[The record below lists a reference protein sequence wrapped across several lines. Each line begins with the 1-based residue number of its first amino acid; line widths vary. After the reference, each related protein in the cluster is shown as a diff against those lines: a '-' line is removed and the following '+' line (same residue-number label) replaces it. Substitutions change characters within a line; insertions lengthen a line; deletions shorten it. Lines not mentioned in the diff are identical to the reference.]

1 MGIKLKKFRIGKLK
15 TNNEDSFEDKTEVIK
30 NGNDNL
36 KNNNRGNNKL
46 IINFTAF
53 ISILIMAFGIMLCYP
68 KIKEISNNEDRTPY
82 EDYNL
87 LRNID
92 NCTLVLYKDIV
103 EKQSGSEKSLEEI
116 YINSYTDYNT
126 DENVTSNPA
135 EGKNERRDRYE
146 ENVLNSLQS
155 RVYNVQLTL
164 NYDFKNLEYAA
175 LDNDGNIIVNRG
187 MDNINTVLSQGVA
200 GTGSLKDIYG
210 FYVVINYDSNGY
222 PQIKDYYG
230 TNFNYIRNT
239 FGHRN
244 IDSQFS
250 SNYAGYRIN
259 YNSIKDTTI
268 VYGIPKELKYDD
280 EISSIVNE
288 RSNNYVSKDVILIFG
303 LIAGFIVLFAGLVIP
318 YKTEIRIAGFKSISK
333 IPFEIACIFY
343 GILSVILI
351 ASAIGITT
359 VTISGKAIDVLE
371 YLRIRGIFDNVLI
384 YLCNLALWMVIIY
397 FVLSGMTYLK
407 SIFHFG
413 FKNYVKD
420 RVLIVRCFRYVAKKV
435 EDGLDY
441 LSHIDLSDRSN
452 KIIIKVLI
460 INFIVLSGISIIW
473 FFGIFAAAVY
483 NGILFVLIR
492 KYYDRIRDNY
502 SNLLNVTNKIA
513 DGNLDVEISEDL
525 GIFNPFKDELKKI
538 QSGFKKAVN
547 EEVKS
552 QKMKTELISNVSHDL
567 KTPLTSIITY
577 IDLLKKNDI
586 TEEERQSYIDTIDK
600 KSQRLKFLIEDLFE
614 VSKATSGNINLNP
627 VNVDIIEL
635 IKQIEIELSD
645 KFDNAKVKVKNNFPD
660 KKVILKLDSQ
670 KTFRVFENLLNNA
683 AKYSMEGSRVYVDMI
698 ESDENVV
705 IEIKNMSAV
714 EIDYKAEEIIERF
727 QRGDKSRNTEGSG
740 LGLDIAKSFV
750 EAQGGSFRI
759 ELDGDLFKA
768 VVVFIKNN

>member
-1 MGIKLKKFRIGKLK
+1 MKKFRIGKLK

-30 NGNDNL
+30 NGNDNM

-155 RVYNVQLTL
+155 RVYNVQSTL

-318 YKTEIRIAGFKSISK
+318 YKT
-333 IPFEIACIFY
+333 
-343 GILSVILI
+343 
-351 ASAIGITT
+351 
-359 VTISGKAIDVLE
+359 
-371 YLRIRGIFDNVLI
+371 
-384 YLCNLALWMVIIY
+384 
-397 FVLSGMTYLK
+397 
-407 SIFHFG
+407 
-413 FKNYVKD
+413 
-420 RVLIVRCFRYVAKKV
+420 
-435 EDGLDY
+435 
-441 LSHIDLSDRSN
+441 
-452 KIIIKVLI
+452 
-460 INFIVLSGISIIW
+460 
-473 FFGIFAAAVY
+473 
-483 NGILFVLIR
+483 
-492 KYYDRIRDNY
+492 
-502 SNLLNVTNKIA
+502 
-513 DGNLDVEISEDL
+513 
-525 GIFNPFKDELKKI
+525 
-538 QSGFKKAVN
+538 
-547 EEVKS
+547 
-552 QKMKTELISNVSHDL
+552 
-567 KTPLTSIITY
+567 
-577 IDLLKKNDI
+577 
-586 TEEERQSYIDTIDK
+586 
-600 KSQRLKFLIEDLFE
+600 
-614 VSKATSGNINLNP
+614 
-627 VNVDIIEL
+627 
-635 IKQIEIELSD
+635 
-645 KFDNAKVKVKNNFPD
+645 
-660 KKVILKLDSQ
+660 
-670 KTFRVFENLLNNA
+670 
-683 AKYSMEGSRVYVDMI
+683 
-698 ESDENVV
+698 
-705 IEIKNMSAV
+705 
-714 EIDYKAEEIIERF
+714 
-727 QRGDKSRNTEGSG
+727 
-740 LGLDIAKSFV
+740 
-750 EAQGGSFRI
+750 
-759 ELDGDLFKA
+759 
-768 VVVFIKNN
+768 

>member
-1 MGIKLKKFRIGKLK
+1 MLFR
-15 TNNEDSFEDKTEVIK
+15 S
-30 NGNDNL
+30 
-36 KNNNRGNNKL
+36 
-46 IINFTAF
+46 
-53 ISILIMAFGIMLCYP
+53 
-68 KIKEISNNEDRTPY
+68 
-82 EDYNL
+82 
-87 LRNID
+87 
-92 NCTLVLYKDIV
+92 
-103 EKQSGSEKSLEEI
+103 
-116 YINSYTDYNT
+116 
-126 DENVTSNPA
+126 
-135 EGKNERRDRYE
+135 
-146 ENVLNSLQS
+146 
-155 RVYNVQLTL
+155 
-164 NYDFKNLEYAA
+164 
-175 LDNDGNIIVNRG
+175 
-187 MDNINTVLSQGVA
+187 
-200 GTGSLKDIYG
+200 
-210 FYVVINYDSNGY
+210 
-222 PQIKDYYG
+222 
-230 TNFNYIRNT
+230 
-239 FGHRN
+239 
-244 IDSQFS
+244 
-250 SNYAGYRIN
+250 
-259 YNSIKDTTI
+259 
-268 VYGIPKELKYDD
+268 
-280 EISSIVNE
+280 
-288 RSNNYVSKDVILIFG
+288 
-303 LIAGFIVLFAGLVIP
+303 
-318 YKTEIRIAGFKSISK
+318 
-333 IPFEIACIFY
+333 
-343 GILSVILI
+343 
-351 ASAIGITT
+351 
-359 VTISGKAIDVLE
+359 
-371 YLRIRGIFDNVLI
+371 
-384 YLCNLALWMVIIY
+384 
-397 FVLSGMTYLK
+397 
-407 SIFHFG
+407 
-413 FKNYVKD
+413 
-420 RVLIVRCFRYVAKKV
+420 
-435 EDGLDY
+435 
-441 LSHIDLSDRSN
+441 
-452 KIIIKVLI
+452 LI

-740 LGLDIAKSFV
+740 LGLAIAKSFV

>member
-1 MGIKLKKFRIGKLK
+1 MDIKLKKFKIGKLK
-15 TNNEDSFEDKTEVIK
+15 NDNKDSFEDKTVVIK
-30 NGNDNL
+30 NINDDMKDNT
-36 KNNNRGNNKL
+36 RGNNKI
-46 IINFTAF
+46 IINFVAF
-53 ISILIMAFGIMLCYP
+53 ISIMLMAFGIMFCYP
-68 KIKEISNNEDRTPY
+68 KIKDISNNEHRTPY

-92 NCTLVLYKDIV
+92 NCTLVLYKDII
-103 EKQSGSEKSLEEI
+103 EGKSGDGKSLEDI

-126 DENVTSNPA
+126 GEDVALSPT
-135 EGKNERRDRYE
+135 EGENERRDRYE
-146 ENVLNSLQS
+146 ENVLSSLQS
-155 RVYNVQLTL
+155 RVYYVQSIL
-164 NYDFKNLEYAA
+164 NYDYKNLEYAA
-175 LDNDGNIIVNRG
+175 IDSDGNIMVNRG
-187 MDNINTVLSQGVA
+187 LDNINTVISQGEY
-200 GTGSLKDIYG
+200 GIESLKDIYG
-210 FYVVINYDSNGY
+210 FYIVINYDSSGY
-222 PQIKDYYG
+222 PQIKSYYG
-230 TNFNYIRNT
+230 ADFNYIRNA
-239 FGHRN
+239 FGNRN

-288 RSNNYVSKDVILIFG
+288 RSNNYVSNDVILMFG
-303 LIAGFIVLFAGLVIP
+303 LIAGCIVLFAGLVIP
-318 YKTEIRIAGFKSISK
+318 YKIEMKIAGFKSISK
-333 IPFEIACIFY
+333 IPFEIACILY
-343 GILSVILI
+343 GSLSAILI
-351 ASAIGITT
+351 GSAIGITT
-359 VTISGKAIDVLE
+359 VTISGKAVELLN
-371 YLRIRGIFDNVLI
+371 YLRISSTFDNILI
-384 YLCNLALWMVIIY
+384 YSCNLALWMVIIY
-397 FVLSGMTYLK
+397 FILSGMTYLK
-407 SIFHFG
+407 GIFHYG

-420 RVLIVRCFRYVAKKV
+420 KVLLVRFFRYVAKKI
-435 EDGLDY
+435 EDGMDY

-452 KIIIKVLI
+452 KVIIKVLI

-473 FFGIFAAAVY
+473 FFGIFASAVY
-483 NGILFVLIR
+483 NVILFVLIR
-492 KYYDRIRDNY
+492 KYYDRVRDNY
-502 SNLLNVTNKIA
+502 INLLNATNKIA

-577 IDLLKKNDI
+577 IDLLKKDDI
-586 TEEERQSYIDTIDK
+586 TEEERKSYIETIDK

-635 IKQIEIELSD
+635 IKQIEIELCD

-660 KKVILKLDSQ
+660 KKVILNLDSQ

-683 AKYSMEGSRVYVDMI
+683 AKYSMEGSRVYIDMI
-698 ESDENVV
+698 ENDENVV

-714 EIDYKAEEIIERF
+714 EIDYKPEEIIERF

-740 LGLDIAKSFV
+740 LGLAIAKSFV
-750 EAQGGSFRI
+750 EAQGGRFRI
-759 ELDGDLFKA
+759 ELDGDLFKS
-768 VVVFIKNN
+768 VVVFIKK

>member
-1 MGIKLKKFRIGKLK
+1 MKKFRIGKLK

-30 NGNDNL
+30 NGNDNM

-53 ISILIMAFGIMLCYP
+53 ISILIMAFGIMLCYS

-155 RVYNVQLTL
+155 RVYNVQSTL

-187 MDNINTVLSQGVA
+187 MDNINTFLSQGAA

-303 LIAGFIVLFAGLVIP
+303 LIAGFIVLFASLVIP

-397 FVLSGMTYLK
+397 FVLS
-407 SIFHFG
+407 
-413 FKNYVKD
+413 
-420 RVLIVRCFRYVAKKV
+420 
-435 EDGLDY
+435 
-441 LSHIDLSDRSN
+441 
-452 KIIIKVLI
+452 
-460 INFIVLSGISIIW
+460 
-473 FFGIFAAAVY
+473 
-483 NGILFVLIR
+483 
-492 KYYDRIRDNY
+492 
-502 SNLLNVTNKIA
+502 
-513 DGNLDVEISEDL
+513 
-525 GIFNPFKDELKKI
+525 
-538 QSGFKKAVN
+538 
-547 EEVKS
+547 
-552 QKMKTELISNVSHDL
+552 
-567 KTPLTSIITY
+567 
-577 IDLLKKNDI
+577 
-586 TEEERQSYIDTIDK
+586 
-600 KSQRLKFLIEDLFE
+600 
-614 VSKATSGNINLNP
+614 
-627 VNVDIIEL
+627 
-635 IKQIEIELSD
+635 
-645 KFDNAKVKVKNNFPD
+645 
-660 KKVILKLDSQ
+660 
-670 KTFRVFENLLNNA
+670 
-683 AKYSMEGSRVYVDMI
+683 
-698 ESDENVV
+698 
-705 IEIKNMSAV
+705 
-714 EIDYKAEEIIERF
+714 
-727 QRGDKSRNTEGSG
+727 
-740 LGLDIAKSFV
+740 
-750 EAQGGSFRI
+750 
-759 ELDGDLFKA
+759 
-768 VVVFIKNN
+768 